1 MPRRPTLQPVSDQ
14 EVTAAIAAILRTSG
28 PGLSREVS
36 CYVAGLSAAHL
47 ADRLSAS
54 GYVVARLAAGEFQ
67 LDV

>member
-1 MPRRPTLQPVSDQ
+1 MLRPLTLQTAADQ
-14 EVTAAIAAILRTSG
+14 EVIAALAAILRTSG

-47 ADRLSAS
+47 ADRLAAS
-54 GYVVARLAAGEFQ
+54 GYVVARLDAGEFQ